1 MTLEKFIENNGYDF
15 SKTHNDNLQNL
26 RYQNKNKFFKN
37 LVIDVFLGDEDVC
50 YKIFSCFNI
59 NNLTIN
65 LEQNVNISGML
76 KNSNVNKVIINCKK
90 LIQKKYTVQLFQDS
104 SVKIIE
110 INSINKIYLA
120 ETALSNCKNLESITP
135 INGYNYKVTNSI
147 YLERDFPEYFLD

>member
-15 SKTHNDNLQNL
+15 SKSHNDNLQHIKYKYKDIFIENL
-26 RYQNKNKFFKN
+26 E
-37 LVIDVFLGDEDVC
+37 VDIFLGDEDIC

-59 NNLTIN
+59 NTLIIN

-76 KNSNVNKVIINCKK
+76 KQSNVNKVVINCKK
-90 LIQKKYTVQLFQDS
+90 IMKKKYTVQLFQSS

-120 ETALSNCKNLESITP
+120 ETALSNCKNLESLTP
-135 INGYNYKVTNSI
+135 INDYNYKVTNSI
-147 YLERDFPEYFLD
+147 YLEEEFPEYFLD